1 MTAMTYVAHPYASAT
16 PSPSSSPSGGMKTKT
31 RTRPQRPTIITS
43 SSSPASFLDATSPTL
58 RTTSS
63 RSPSP
68 ITFARASVI
77 NISSLASAA
86 ANGNLREKNKMS
98 LGREEKK
105 DRRVG
110 LMGSESQRVG
120 LAGLDALLRVPES
133 ACPRAVPQPRM
144 PNVQLVRSAT
154 SLSVTPSIVY
164 QPPVRTTSRVD
175 ESKISG
181 SGNES
186 DGSSNGSSVSTYIP
200 RGVSPTPSYGSGS
213 GSAPSTP
220 GQPRTPVSIEFK
232 FENDQEKSFSYP
244 TVAPLSICKAN
255 RTPSPSP
262 PSKLHPLTTPDVSSS
277 PTPSSTSK
285 ENSDSFVDG
294 TVSLRR
300 RRSRGRFSARTAAT
314 PRAERL
320 FAPLEIDTNVTQ
332 SHNVEL
338 PTLTG
343 VLEEF
348 EREALNIPPVPSL
361 PTNNAKVCEKNEEDG
376 KDEDESEW
384 MDIPSNEDGLL
395 EDAEYYRAD
404 IASHLQLFS
413 SSSSFPPLS
422 RVPSYTR
429 TGHRRGGSNSSFSSI
444 LRWQLPPARPDS
456 MPPPPHFQSS
466 LPSYSRFGEEE
477 VPSLPPLPPLPT
489 LPNEMANHGFLR
501 RASASSLA
509 STASNRSNRSNR
521 SSGSASERRK
531 RRSARRSVAKRS
543 AAAALGRR
551 SNGALGLNRPLPP
564 IPDGEIS
571 IKGPSAALDPTFCE
585 SLQEEKQANEQ
596 SQVRQRPSRSR
607 PPPRFSIP
615 VSVDEDEFGEDV
627 ESRIGF
633 GNATGT
639 MTRVVEVDEDEN
651 GLIDPFV
658 LERYS
663 VASTAHSRTLPPRET
678 EREGIDP
685 FTSPPQSG
693 RSEGTNGSV
702 DGPLSASTCSRFSPN
717 EYAQQHSQPLL
728 LVPESPAPSSTF
740 GGSGSSNSGETTLT
754 FDAESLYSSYAA
766 FSPAPSST
774 FPSSCNSDDTNS
786 SFACERK
793 ESAQSIYLD
802 ASGRPL
808 QSRWSVST
816 FASTAPPN
824 TSSSARSF
832 FPIPKLVSTVPSR
845 LSARLRASREKAIQQ
860 SREREEKERREGKEQ
875 PQIVRPF
882 PFFPTPTPPSPKRK
896 TNPGPG
902 KYVPKPDLMP
912 AKERAKLNSESN
924 GKGTVTSGS
933 PRSSI
938 ETVKT
943 SSTSSASMSSSSSR
957 SSTRSSSVHTN
968 TTIANANQRPRTPS
982 SPIKAQF
989 AQYHARNAAH
999 NAAHVHFRSVSPTS
1013 TTTNSSAASST
1024 LSYSSPPRS
1033 MRSSLKSKNSTDSL
1047 SAFPFVIGGES
1058 LSPLNSVGASGSG
1071 SSRTAMVSSCG
1082 IGAVKKSEQRS
1093 HRTESGSGLWRK
1105 VIPPEL
1111 FA

>member
-1 MTAMTYVAHPYASAT
+1 
-16 PSPSSSPSGGMKTKT
+16 MKTNS
-31 RTRPQRPTIITS
+31 RPQRPTIITS
-43 SSSPASFLDATSPTL
+43 SSSPASFLDSTSPTL
-58 RTTSS
+58 RSTSS

-77 NISSLASAA
+77 NISPLASVA

-98 LGREEKK
+98 LGRDEKK
-105 DRRVG
+105 DRRLG

-120 LAGLDALLRVPES
+120 FAGLDALLRVPES
-133 ACPRAVPQPRM
+133 ACPRFVPQPRM
-144 PNVQLVRSAT
+144 PNVQLVRST
-154 SLSVTPSIVY
+154 TNLSVTPSIVH

-186 DGSSNGSSVSTYIP
+186 DGSSNGSSVSTRTP

-262 PSKLHPLTTPDVSSS
+262 PTKLHPLTTSDVSSS

-285 ENSDSFVDG
+285 ENSNSFVDG
-294 TVSLRR
+294 TVSLRK

-314 PRAERL
+314 PRAEHL
-320 FAPLEIDTNVTQ
+320 FSPLEIDTSVTQ
-332 SHNVEL
+332 SHNIEL

-348 EREALNIPPVPSL
+348 EREALNIPFVPSL
-361 PTNNAKVCEKNEEDG
+361 PTDNAKVCEKNEEDG

-422 RVPSYTR
+422 RVSSYTR
-429 TGHRRGGSNSSFSSI
+429 SGHRRGGSNSSFSSI

-521 SSGSASERRK
+521 STGSASERRK
-531 RRSARRSVAKRS
+531 RRSGRRSVAKRS

-564 IPDGEIS
+564 IPDSEIS
-571 IKGPSAALDPTFCE
+571 KKGPSAALDPAFCVF
-585 SLQEEKQANEQ
+585 LQEEKQANEQ
-596 SQVRQRPSRSR
+596 SQVRQRPPRSR

-615 VSVDEDEFGEDV
+615 VSVDEDEFGEDD
-627 ESRIGF
+627 ESRIGL

-639 MTRVVEVDEDEN
+639 MMRVIEEDEDED

-663 VASTAHSRTLPPRET
+663 VASATHSRTLPPRET
-678 EREGIDP
+678 KREGIDP
-685 FTSPPQSG
+685 FTTPPQSG

-717 EYAQQHSQPLL
+717 EYAQQQSQPLL

-740 GGSGSSNSGETTLT
+740 GGSGASNSGETTLT
-754 FDAESLYSSYAA
+754 FDAESLYSSYAS

-774 FPSSCNSDDTNS
+774 FPSSCNSEDTNS
-786 SFACERK
+786 NFECERK
-793 ESAQSIYLD
+793 ESSQSLYLD

-808 QSRWSVST
+808 RSRWSVST

-824 TSSSARSF
+824 TSSSSRSF

-845 LSARLRASREKAIQQ
+845 LSARLRAARERAVQQ
-860 SREREEKERREGKEQ
+860 SREREERERREGKEQ
-875 PQIVRPF
+875 PQVMRPF
-882 PFFPTPTPPSPKRK
+882 PFFPTPTPPSPKKK

-924 GKGTVTSGS
+924 GKGTVSSGS

-943 SSTSSASMSSSSSR
+943 SSTSSASVSSSSSR
-957 SSTRSSSVHTN
+957 SSTRSASAHTN
-968 TTIANANQRPRTPS
+968 TTIANANQRPGPPS
-982 SPIKAQF
+982 SPVKAQF
-989 AQYHARNAAH
+989 AQYHVHKHAAH
-999 NAAHVHFRSVSPTS
+999 AHFRSTTPISA
-1013 TTTNSSAASST
+1013 TTNSSAASST
-1024 LSYSSPPRS
+1024 FSCSSPPRS
-1033 MRSSLKSKNSTDSL
+1033 MRSSLKSKNSADSL

-1058 LSPLNSVGASGSG
+1058 LSPLNSVGTSGSG
-1071 SSRTAMVSSCG
+1071 SSRTLTASSCG
-1082 IGAVKKSEQRS
+1082 VDAAKKSEQRP
-1093 HRTESGSGLWRK
+1093 HRAESGSGLRRK
-1105 VIPPEL
+1105 IIPAPEL

>member
-1 MTAMTYVAHPYASAT
+1 
-16 PSPSSSPSGGMKTKT
+16 MKTK
-31 RTRPQRPTIITS
+31 TRPQRPTIITS
-43 SSSPASFLDATSPTL
+43 SSSPASFLDATSPSL
-58 RTTSS
+58 RTASS

-86 ANGNLREKNKMS
+86 ADENLREKNKMS

-105 DRRVG
+105 DRRLG

-154 SLSVTPSIVY
+154 NLSVTPSIVY

-186 DGSSNGSSVSTYIP
+186 DGSSNGSSVSTCMP

-244 TVAPLSICKAN
+244 TVAPLSICKAD

-262 PSKLHPLTTPDVSSS
+262 PSKLHPLTTSGVSSS

-294 TVSLRR
+294 TVSLRK
-300 RRSRGRFSARTAAT
+300 RRSRGRFSARAAAT
-314 PRAERL
+314 PRAEH
-320 FAPLEIDTNVTQ
+320 FFSPLEIDTSVAQ

-361 PTNNAKVCEKNEEDG
+361 PTNTAKVCEKNEEDE

-384 MDIPSNEDGLL
+384 IDIPSNEDGLL

-429 TGHRRGGSNSSFSSI
+429 TGHRRGGSNSSFSNI

-466 LPSYSRFGEEE
+466 SPSYSRFGEEG

-489 LPNEMANHGFLR
+489 LPSEMASHGFLR

-521 SSGSASERRK
+521 STGSASERRK

-564 IPDGEIS
+564 IPDSEIS
-571 IKGPSAALDPTFCE
+571 RKGPSATLDPTFCVF
-585 SLQEEKQANEQ
+585 LQEEKQANEQ
-596 SQVRQRPSRSR
+596 SQVRQRPPRSR

-627 ESRIGF
+627 DSRIGF

-639 MTRVVEVDEDEN
+639 MTRVVEDDEDED

-663 VASTAHSRTLPPRET
+663 VASTAHSRTLSPRET

-685 FTSPPQSG
+685 FTSPLQSG

-702 DGPLSASTCSRFSPN
+702 DGPLSASTCSRFSSN
-717 EYAQQHSQPLL
+717 EHAQQYSRPLL
-728 LVPESPAPSSTF
+728 LIPEYPAPSSTF
-740 GGSGSSNSGETTLT
+740 GGSGASNSGETTLT

-793 ESAQSIYLD
+793 ESAQSVYLD

-824 TSSSARSF
+824 TSSSTRSF

-860 SREREEKERREGKEQ
+860 HREREEREERERRERKDQ
-875 PQIVRPF
+875 PQVVRPF

-912 AKERAKLNSESN
+912 AKERAKLNSGSN

-943 SSTSSASMSSSSSR
+943 SSTSSSSMSSSSSR
-957 SSTRSSSVHTN
+957 SSTRSSSVPAN
-968 TTIANANQRPRTPS
+968 ATTANANVQRPRTPS

-989 AQYHARNAAH
+989 AQYHHAH

-1013 TTTNSSAASST
+1013 TMINPSAASST
-1024 LSYSSPPRS
+1024 PPYFSSPRS

-1058 LSPLNSVGASGSG
+1058 LSPLNSVGASGNR
-1071 SSRTAMVSSCG
+1071 SSRTVTTSSFG
-1082 IGAVKKSEQRS
+1082 ADAVKKREQRP
-1093 HRTESGSGLWRK
+1093 RRMESGSGLNRK